1 MSKIAVVTSKKYKS
15 SNTFKKFI
23 SLLENSNKDYKV
35 YFLNEIDSQ
44 SYTDIKL
51 KLVVGIG
58 VDGTA

>member
-15 SNTFKKFI
+15 SNTFKNFI

-44 SYTDIKL
+44 SYTIL
-51 KLVVGIG
+51 N
-58 VDGTA
+58 